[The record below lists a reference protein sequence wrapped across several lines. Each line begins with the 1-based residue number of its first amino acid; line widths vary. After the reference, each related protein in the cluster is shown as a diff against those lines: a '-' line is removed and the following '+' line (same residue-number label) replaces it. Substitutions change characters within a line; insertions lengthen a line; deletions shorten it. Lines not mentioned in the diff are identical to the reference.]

1 MNDPSGKL
9 AMQTIEAWAQLVAEG
24 KACLAQKDFAGFVS
38 VCHRLLLLPG
48 KSEVDEAVGV
58 LVLSAM
64 RQADD
69 REMGELED
77 RVFTLTRL
85 VAGWNPH
92 NVTLAYLQ
100 WKYRTLFGPDCHS
113 KPDQIDRYI
122 GAVRAL
128 WPVLDEEQR
137 LQHRLHL
144 NLTVAL
150 SALQQRQELAILG
163 QDILSGWRVDPRY
176 EPALERVLRRL
187 AKLQAGGVLRRLLPE
202 VLDAPQ
208 LSTTM
213 TGAAIEVLAALS
225 RMPATIEEHQAA
237 ASQLRRLW
245 SVKDSQATLS
255 LRAHQQLA
263 GAAQRY
269 ADFKLLREW
278 LCRAMGLLDQPSV
291 RQATTSAL
299 KDLMVFDPGEDVA
312 EMVAAVHL
320 ADPGDARSALLRAR
334 WLDVQHMPLCEIE
347 PLLRDITGADADRR
361 SAQLWLARR
370 YEIEGDTQACLRWL
384 DKTGPLDDPS
394 ARDIKARIDFFRL
407 RLPMPIQGAD
417 LAHRLDTFGG
427 PFADLLEPLCRVVNG
442 DLTYASEKTA
452 TELRDIVQA
461 SYRHLA
467 EASVVGLLE
476 NLAARYHVVQT
487 LLATAFNHFAEIVHM
502 QRATQIPH
510 GPQYGALDPARL
522 EVVLTGLYAHA
533 AELAAAALRHA
544 LTGGTVSDWRLIC
557 RLAECYTRCHIE
569 MQSTALAEPLL
580 CKLHECGIGTTFIA
594 RMLER
599 CALDRGD
606 LNAALT
612 WVDQADRIRSDLHR
626 TLPFDRWC
634 EAEHRQPTV
643 LLHDPGPHCRFDY
656 CTNPNTIESAQHR
669 VMPTTLSTVSA
680 NGLTVRDSELLIGHH
695 GTVLR
700 PHPWHLRDYFGYP
713 EANWIVLN
721 SAHGGCRLVH
731 AQKRLRHIPEPVLV
745 LANMDAIVYRNFY
758 HWMILILPRINFAM
772 EQGLLEE
779 RRLLLP
785 AELTVWMR
793 QSLDLLG
800 ISPDQILTY
809 GYDDAVLLDNAL
821 VVSSLEFASSPLL
834 KPLRQRLWQAADVS
848 SMDSTSKRFVW
859 LSRRNRSRRALTN
872 LDAVEELV
880 RGYGLAVVAPEDL
893 PLIDQ
898 IRLCAGAAGIAGVVG
913 ANLTNLM
920 VAAEGTR
927 VLGLC
932 GKDEAIPTYPD
943 LCGVLGFPQR
953 WIFGRNDPRNQLW
966 GPIHQPFEVDIHAFE
981 QGLRWLIAA
990 SE

>member
-1 MNDPSGKL
+1 MNDPAGKL
-9 AMQTIEAWAQLVAEG
+9 AMQTLEDWAQLVAEG
-24 KACLAQKDFAGFVS
+24 KTCLAQKDFMGFVS
-38 VCHRLLLLPG
+38 VCHRLLSLPH
-48 KSEVDEAVGV
+48 KFEVDEAVGV
-58 LVLSAM
+58 LVLAAI

-85 VAGWNPH
+85 AAGWNPR
-92 NVTLAYLQ
+92 NVALAYLK
-100 WKYRTLFGPDCHS
+100 WKYRILFGPDYH
-113 KPDQIDRYI
+113 PEPAQIDRYV

-137 LQHRLHL
+137 LRHHLHL
-144 NLTVAL
+144 NLAIAL
-150 SALQQRQELAILG
+150 SALEQREELAILG
-163 QDILSGWRVDPRY
+163 QDILSGWRVDPRH
-176 EPALERVLRRL
+176 EPALEGVLRRL
-187 AKLQAGGVLRRLLPE
+187 AKLQAGGLLRRLLPA

-208 LSTTM
+208 LSTRM
-213 TGAAIEVLAALS
+213 TGVAIEVLAALS

-237 ASQLRRLW
+237 ASQLRLLW
-245 SVKDSQATLS
+245 SVRDSQVSLP

-278 LCRAMGLLDQPSV
+278 LCHAMGLLGQPLL
-291 RQATTSAL
+291 RQAATSAL
-299 KDLMVFDPGEDVA
+299 KDLMVFDPGEDVT
-312 EMVAAVHL
+312 EMVAAAHL
-320 ADPGDARSALLRAR
+320 ADPCDARCALLRAR
-334 WLDVQHMPLCEIE
+334 LLDVQHVPLCEIE
-347 PLLRDITGADADRR
+347 PLLHDITGADSDRR

-384 DKTGPLDDPS
+384 DRTGPLDDPS
-394 ARDIKARIDFFRL
+394 TRDIKARIDFFRL
-407 RLPMPIQGAD
+407 RLPMPIQGGD
-417 LAHRLDTFGG
+417 LAHRLDTFEE

-452 TELRDIVQA
+452 DELRMTLQAGYLHLASALEARPCHDLDTLCRVVQA
-461 SYRHLA
+461 LFRT
-467 EASVVGLLE
+467 
-476 NLAARYHVVQT
+476 ARD
-487 LLATAFNHFAEIVHM
+487 HFGEIVH
-502 QRATQIPH
+502 QERATQVSH

-522 EVVLTGLYAHA
+522 EVALNSLYAHA
-533 AELAAAALRHA
+533 AELAAAGLHA
-544 LTGGTVSDWRLIC
+544 VLTGAEITDLRLLC
-557 RLAECYTRCHIE
+557 RLAEFYTNCHLE
-569 MQSTALAEPLL
+569 MGSIAIAQPMLM
-580 CKLHECGIGTTFIA
+580 KLHARGIGKRFIA

-599 CALDRGD
+599 CALELGD
-606 LNAALT
+606 LDAARS
-612 WVDQADRIRSDLHR
+612 WVDQADRMRSDLHR

-634 EAEHRQPTV
+634 EAEHLHPTV
-643 LLHDPGPHCRFDY
+643 LLHDPGPHCRFEY

-669 VMPTTLSTVSA
+669 VMPTTLFTVLA

-721 SAHGGCRLVH
+721 SAHSGSRLVH
-731 AQKRLRHIPEPVLV
+731 AQERLRHIPEPVLV

-758 HWMILILPRINFAM
+758 HWMILILPRINFAL
-772 EQGLLEE
+772 EKGLLGE
-779 RRLLLP
+779 RLLLLP

-809 GYDDAVLLDNAL
+809 CYDDSVLLDNAL
-821 VVSSLEFASSPLL
+821 VMSSLEFASSSLL

-898 IRLCAGAAGIAGVVG
+898 IRLCAGAEGIAGVVG

-966 GPIHQPFEVDIHAFE
+966 GPIHQPFEVDIRAFE